1 MLKPNVMVLG
11 DGICGKELGLI
22 CQEGRMLLNGIRVIV
37 KNPEGA
43 CFLTVLFSHLRTQ
56 QEDSL
61 PNTGKGLIRTQPGRW
76 SLIWDFMPSGTLRYK
91 LLLVK
96 PHILWHS
103 ATAAMTQTV
112 VLLKL
117 PWKPW
122 QFLKIWKFF
131 LTKLIVEMDAITTFK
146 TETSFLISLAH
157 SHGIGL

>member
-1 MLKPNVMVLG
+1 
-11 DGICGKELGLI
+11 
-22 CQEGRMLLNGIRVIV
+22 MLLNGIRVIV
-37 KNPEGA
+37 KNPEGP

-122 QFLKIWKFF
+122 KFLKIFENLKILPDKTHSGNGCDHNLQNWNILSYFTST
-131 LTKLIVEMDAITTFK
+131 LTWNWALE
-146 TETSFLISLAH
+146 LNSLK
-157 SHGIGL
+157 SGR